1 MALSSTSRSNLAN
14 TLSNTSKDEKNP
26 TTQSALAK
34 TLGLTDKQYV
44 RETYTP
50 PVVSSTARTW
60 AQEGAMGNGSLISN
74 VLSSGPVGGFLN
86 AIQKPLAVI
95 SSATKEGIDLFT
107 GQDASWGDFSSQ
119 VGTNYGFG
127 RILGDY
133 DLLQGDGWQKWA
145 ARGIGFAG
153 DAIFDPLNLLKP
165 VNLAAKLGRQVSG
178 QTTRVLAGE
187 LARNAVLQGAFKKG
201 GVEGLQRVA
210 KQFEGVA
217 GKGGLN
223 SQGVQWETI
232 ADDIGNL
239 KQGKPTIGKW
249 KKSGDDLGWELKTA
263 PNELGEELVVKI
275 SNVEIDEIDEIL
287 KIGSTAITK
296 GPTSVSG
303 KSLKT
308 VAQAMA
314 KTQMDVAFR
323 VAPDSFAGALG
334 ANARLP
340 AGVSRIAA
348 KVGADGKLVE
358 AAVGEAGQ
366 AAFRGANGRI
376 VNSLDELVEEG
387 ASSWR
392 GAVVRNADEAEVLKY
407 EFGIAMPFTGAVGR
421 TLGLAKK
428 AEKLSTKFVRS
439 GAQYPVGLRLMTTQT
454 PYLGRTITGI
464 PQGLRTA
471 IRKVGGTRMS
481 TALLKSA
488 GKMGD
493 LKVEIRDSDNVVFR
507 QQGKRVVHAV
517 ARGDSASKQVTTRL
531 QQKAAPFLQS
541 VKDLE
546 ADVSDVY
553 YALGGDA
560 EAIAKLNVLEEASG
574 QIPGTLVAEGRKTF
588 DEMRLIAN
596 RAGMSDFLGDVDSYI
611 PRQMTDELRKALFE
625 DPNLSKHKFSKTVH
639 KKRGKHTPTLDQSR
653 KYVATDSEEWAEAV
667 AERAAKK
674 GISVDAAA
682 KAIRKEGKLTDQFYG
697 ETLSGLGVEKQISDI
712 LERTGADYSL
722 FVDDIDKSINGWIKQ
737 VSSRV
742 GEVYTEQLLK
752 QEGILIDRI
761 AEFNFMP
768 NQTAV
773 ALGATFRKAQ
783 ANVARVTSDLEDAI
797 KNREAEF
804 SEHNIQALDLE
815 IESLQKV
822 ESQAIARLKRAQL
835 MQEDVFVQATKAE
848 IKYNKALTDLDKI
861 DNLIAELDGRVTKAN
876 DNGLLKEA
884 AALEKRRVAIKN
896 KRLKLLDDFDAPM
909 TETFNTSAAYTA
921 YEIVASSTMQRLH
934 IERALASLFGA
945 KDSFNTFVRQL
956 GDINVSQLDNEIA
969 ALVDD
974 GADFVSVGPSGEYL
988 WKGPDGIERNLERLF
1003 MNLDGVLGKQD
1014 ADGIG
1019 VWLGVERD
1027 LDSNLANLLN
1037 VNNPAQKLD
1046 WSLKKIDLE
1055 SSKATNLLESLNEFD
1070 EIKNIEIAI
1079 PTAEKVAEAKKLI
1092 LDKLKPSKGNTLSS
1106 VIDSEDVRDALSVYF
1121 AGNGLPVAA
1130 SVSDGK
1136 TFTNILDQI
1145 DQSLITELK
1154 DINSQLDELIAI
1166 SEANDFPI
1174 KISYEI
1180 NGEIQELGIRDYVYL
1195 KQIRETMNVASN
1207 SSLLPVGRVRT
1218 SVDQIVANGEL
1229 ISGTVD
1235 NGVYQV
1241 NGEKFIVKKQM
1252 DGALTSVDKAAT
1264 EVLSNALYRQLG
1276 FGAPDVYP
1284 STASLTN
1291 EVYTVSPYLD
1301 NVQTL
1306 TDQAMT
1312 TGRSPFDTYVW
1323 NDQYGRTKFTS
1334 LEEVPPGVVSGTMG
1348 EQLTRGFM
1356 ADVLLGNQNVFADG
1370 TGIGLRTGVP
1380 SNEVF
1385 TRLNTDQAFFSGADG
1400 LPKSVS
1406 EPGWLPETVSEFDSL
1421 RTSSQYGEL
1430 FAQGE
1435 VGNPNVA
1442 GLISDQT
1449 NNLLNVRAQFGGF
1462 ENFVRRSMPGL
1473 SSEDVAKY
1481 ASFLDVRLKGIAD
1494 SQNVNFFEV
1503 GSDDLMR
1510 QNLLS
1515 RGYSRRVVEAAFAD
1529 GKDTVMALSHELR
1542 EGGQHMNLFQ
1552 KANGYDLS
1560 LAYGDTFG
1568 GLNANVAGLSFDGG
1582 EDAIN
1587 LLLDLPLG
1595 ADSIKVYGLV
1605 PNASE
1610 FEAATL
1616 AIKMSSSTDPVELEN
1631 ISRRFYEMGS
1641 ETGDVV
1647 SNHDGIFFEYSG
1659 RNRAATEMRVD
1670 QWARVAESDPEFF
1683 ASILN
1688 KMERS
1693 IKNSATDGM
1702 PSTLSNPAAGTRF
1715 ALEELDV
1722 LRWVNDVSSMNFSD
1736 SFADK
1741 ALYENFKTL
1750 SFADR
1755 LQFAAWHRYRRT
1767 LHDFI
1772 PGSQPQTA
1780 RYGPKNYARKNLTG
1794 KEWGEGSAAKQKM
1807 RNTLNRVPLNSNF
1820 AESFKTYQ
1828 ALIDPNLNPDGW
1840 IKETIYARIST
1851 DELLGRAVGIGKG
1864 SRDTGLNLSF
1874 NEALT
1879 PREGARLGGDLQSK
1893 TDLFHNIASR
1903 KGSKTYK
1910 STQAEDV
1917 AKFYEIYQR
1926 SLSADGYSASFWLN
1940 NERVNSQG
1948 FDPKTGAPVEGTRE
1962 TMRGDQRWSQEIV
1975 NWPNFMLNNPTTV
1988 RSADINF
1995 TSQSLPKFADDVTT
2009 SRKGVDNRFEVAIQ
2023 QRAEPENVM
2032 LKSQSTIQENGG
2044 GGGLTEVLEQG
2055 GDLSNRLV
2063 GGSAAA
2069 EVKKFDV
2076 NAAVDMSKAK
2086 IKKVLD
2092 VLGFDSPNTGQS
2104 FRKDFEDSIAE
2115 AVKKGNPNAQAEIE
2129 KALSEFGKAHSKLKP
2144 TNRPQRLATD
2154 AMVAVGE
2161 LRFEDAVK
2169 ILRELQTIVDEGP
2182 EALTK
2187 AFGDSLP
2194 AGNLKGAAVYDTLEE
2209 AQKAGFTK
2217 SQFNASRG
2225 ARKSADRNV
2234 LVDPVDFM
2242 KSMEADTLNKMD
2254 FKVNR
2259 FLKKVGVDPAESG
2272 NPLEALYS
2280 ARASLVENQAQLKS
2294 QFEDT
2299 IENLGQIVSNESGF
2313 RETNLWREELGFTYE
2328 NAKGVDKRLTVNV
2341 ANRKLDLAAKEVT
2354 ETQRIRNSLV
2364 QSEETVKEAYALLDS
2379 IKANVGDNPGQ
2390 IPQETYRNLETV
2402 VNILTEAENYK
2413 LRISFNDFKN
2423 GDPNWKNTLDDIDA
2437 SNWDVGSIKNM
2448 PKFKKDQAIR
2458 MLDESFRDSFKPI
2471 GNNLQG
2477 PNEIVDALTASE
2489 KWVARGQFKGFMKVY
2504 DNVHNLLR
2512 AYMIAKP
2519 GFHGRNF
2526 FSATFMNHLA
2536 GVDAGSYR
2544 QFMRGYWKF
2553 QEEEAIRM
2561 GLPDRAK
2568 SIRKS
2573 MVKRGIKPENV
2584 DPQAVQYIRQLDE
2597 AGALG
2602 GAGGQ
2607 VASEFVQSDAIV
2619 SGRKISLNKINPFST
2634 SNAALQ
2640 LSRDVGMATETFVRG
2655 SLGFDTLKKGG
2666 TSGEAFDQIMK
2677 FHFDYSDLSGFEK
2690 NVVKKVVPFYTWQR
2704 KNLPLMLEQFAKNPQ
2719 VFNRYNSLK
2728 KNMEQDLDKDAII
2741 PEWMQRSGAIQ
2752 TPFKYKGENMYIA
2765 MDMPFSAP
2773 MELIDPALRF
2783 DKDMS
2788 IADRFGAMGGALASN
2803 VTPLIKAPFEMGVK
2817 RDLWRGRS
2825 FDGRYIA
2832 VPTVYTMIPGLM
2844 PVLQQTGMTGK
2855 NNDGDYVMKDW
2866 ALHGMAQLLPTLMDA
2881 RRLAPMGE
2889 TKYEQR
2895 LLTNWISFFTGTGLR
2910 TNTQWEQQQTINSNS
2925 YKMRQKRNEERGLR

>member
-14 TLSNTSKDEKNP
+14 TLSNTSKDKKDP

-275 SNVEIDEIDEIL
+275 SNAEVDEIDDIL
-287 KIGSTAITK
+287 KIGSTAISK

-348 KVGADGKLVE
+348 TVGADGKLIE

-625 DPNLSKHKFSKTVH
+625 DPNLSKHKFSRTVH

-653 KYVATDSEEWAEAV
+653 KYVSTDSEEWAEAV
-667 AERAAKK
+667 AERAAKQ

-752 QEGILIDRI
+752 REGILIDRI

-822 ESQAIARLKRAQL
+822 ESQAVARLKRAQL

-848 IKYNKALTDLDKI
+848 IKYSKALTDLDEV
-861 DNLIAELDGRVTKAN
+861 DNLIAELDGQVAKAN

-884 AALEKRRVAIKN
+884 EALEKRRVAIKN
-896 KRLKLLDDFDAPM
+896 KRLKLLDDFSDNAAPSL
-909 TETFNTSAAYTA
+909 NTSAAYTA

-956 GDINVSQLDNEIA
+956 GDINVSQLDNEIT
-969 ALVDD
+969 ALIDD

-988 WKGPDGIERNLERLF
+988 WKGPDDIERNLERLF

-1154 DINSQLDELIAI
+1154 DVNSQLDELIAI

-1385 TRLNTDQAFFSGADG
+1385 TRLNTDQAFFSGVDG

-1421 RTSSQYGEL
+1421 RTNGQYGEL
-1430 FAQGE
+1430 FAQGG

-1542 EGGQHMNLFQ
+1542 ESGQHMNLFQ

-1560 LAYGDTFG
+1560 LTYGDTFG
-1568 GLNANVAGLSFDGG
+1568 GLNANVAGLSFAGG

-1616 AIKMSSSTDPVELEN
+1616 AIKMSSSTDPAELEN

-1670 QWARVAESDPEFF
+1670 QWARVADSDPEFF

-1693 IKNSATDGM
+1693 IKNSTTGGM
-1702 PSTLSNPAAGTRF
+1702 PSTLSNPAAATRF

-1767 LHDFI
+1767 LPDFI
-1772 PGSQPQTA
+1772 PGSQPQKATI
-1780 RYGPKNYARKNLTG
+1780 GPKNYARKNMT
-1794 KEWGEGSAAKQKM
+1794 ENIGSTARQEM

-1840 IKETIYARIST
+1840 IKETTYARLST
-1851 DELLGRAVGIGKG
+1851 DQLLGRSSGITNGT
-1864 SRDTGLNLSF
+1864 RDTGLNLSF

-1879 PREGARLGGDLQSK
+1879 PREGARVGGYLQSK
-1893 TDLFHNIASR
+1893 TDLFHNVASR
-1903 KGSKTYK
+1903 KRVKTSKG
-1910 STQAEDV
+1910 TQSEDV

-1948 FDPKTGAPVEGTRE
+1948 FDPKTGAPVEGTAE
-1962 TMRGDQRWSQEIV
+1962 KMKGDQRWSQEIV

-1995 TSQSLPKFADDVTT
+1995 TSQSLPEMARDIVTPGEPPIWQSSMRATFDDSAMQQSQIAEFNALPDETLIKVFHGTTPENAAAIKKTGVAGYNPSGDLTNAERGLFIAPTQADAARYGKEVVELTI
-2009 SRKGVDNRFEVAIQ
+2009 RKGDMQIPQLGGNTDVGVAFFNTSGGTFIP
-2023 QRAEPENVM
+2023 EGTLLPEN
-2032 LKSQSTIQENGG
+2032 I
-2044 GGGLTEVLEQG
+2044 
-2055 GDLSNRLV
+2055 
-2063 GGSAAA
+2063 
-2069 EVKKFDV
+2069 
-2076 NAAVDMSKAK
+2076 
-2086 IKKVLD
+2086 
-2092 VLGFDSPNTGQS
+2092 
-2104 FRKDFEDSIAE
+2104 
-2115 AVKKGNPNAQAEIE
+2115 
-2129 KALSEFGKAHSKLKP
+2129 
-2144 TNRPQRLATD
+2144 
-2154 AMVAVGE
+2154 VA
-2161 LRFEDAVK
+2161 
-2169 ILRELQTIVDEGP
+2169 P
-2182 EALTK
+2182 
-2187 AFGDSLP
+2187 S
-2194 AGNLKGAAVYDTLEE
+2194 NLKGAAVYNTLEE

-2225 ARKSADRNV
+2225 ARKTADRNV

-2280 ARASLVENQAQLKS
+2280 ARASLVENQTQLRS

-2328 NAKGVDKRLTVNV
+2328 NAKGVDKPLTVNV
-2341 ANRKLDLAAKEVT
+2341 ANKKLDLAAKEVT

-2448 PKFKKDQAIR
+2448 PKLKKDQAIR

-2536 GVDAGSYR
+2536 GVDASSYR

-2573 MVKRGIKPENV
+2573 MAKRGIKPENV

-2619 SGRKISLNKINPFST
+2619 SGRKISLNKVNPFST

-2728 KNMEQDLDKDAII
+2728 KNIEQDLDKDAII

-2788 IADRFGAMGGALASN
+2788 ITDRFGAMGGALASN

-2844 PVLQQTGMTGK
+2844 PALRQTGMTGK

-2925 YKMRQKRNEERGLR
+2925 YKMREKRNEERGLR